1 MNPEGLRHLFQDAG
15 VELARRS
22 LSRFIRDGWHQIEPA
37 TPLVH
42 GWYVDAIAEHLEA
55 LTKGD
60 IRKLLINVPPRHSKS
75 SLVSVLWLPW
85 VWLTKPATRWLF
97 SSYALSLSLRDSVR
111 TRRLIESPWYQ
122 SLVGGE
128 FGIVGDQ
135 NTKAEFANEHTGYRI
150 ATSTDAGTT
159 GKGGEFLVFDDPHN
173 VNEAESELVRAGVLT
188 WYDQVW
194 STRANDPRTVK
205 ECGIMQR
212 VHEKDLAGHVLE
224 HGGWTHLK
232 LPAEFTGIKCSTS
245 IGWSDP
251 RVVSGELLDPVR
263 FPREELDKLKVKL
276 GPYGTSG
283 QLQQEPSPAE
293 GAIFKRAWIRHY
305 ERHEDF
311 LVCDAE
317 VRFRP
322 QDCVRFATVDPA
334 ISQKDEADWFIMAAW
349 AVFPAVR
356 GVYVALLD
364 LLRSRVEGPDVLA
377 HLQSWHVRHRF
388 SMIGVETVGYQLAIF
403 QAARR
408 KGLPV
413 REISNKADAIYR
425 VDRDKVARAYGATPL
440 MADARFFIPK
450 AAPWLADYINEMVRF
465 PLGEHD
471 DMVDA
476 TAYAVA
482 IADRFGGTALPP
494 PRERVEVRHLDDGIN
509 RMNAEEDAKSDPY
522 DGYNL
527 IWN

>member
-364 LLRSRVEGPDVLA
+364 LLRHAADFTFSRMIRGCRAAILRRPIAGPSGLRRPCSQFRNVWTLMPIACANCDCERPTKRRRAATSSPDSIWPIMSRLRTRPGIARANCCSVSSGIFVIAACLRHTNDTFRPRA
-377 HLQSWHVRHRF
+377 LLQS
-388 SMIGVETVGYQLAIF
+388 
-403 QAARR
+403 AR
-408 KGLPV
+408 
-413 REISNKADAIYR
+413 
-425 VDRDKVARAYGATPL
+425 
-440 MADARFFIPK
+440 
-450 AAPWLADYINEMVRF
+450 
-465 PLGEHD
+465 
-471 DMVDA
+471 
-476 TAYAVA
+476 
-482 IADRFGGTALPP
+482 
-494 PRERVEVRHLDDGIN
+494 
-509 RMNAEEDAKSDPY
+509 
-522 DGYNL
+522 
-527 IWN
+527 